1 MLRISRIII
10 AAVFATCI
18 TLLFLDFTGT
28 LHTYFHWLEH
38 IQFIPALV
46 GVHLGIVAGLIVLT
60 LVLGRA
66 YCSIICPLG
75 VFQDLVGRVAKL
87 FRKKNKKRF
96 SYSKPL
102 PWLRWGV
109 VVLVVA
115 AFFLGVNVIVSI
127 LDPYAS
133 YGRMTHNFGQALYKY
148 ANNFLAY
155 LAERI
160 DSYAFYKTEV
170 IFRAGSAFIVA
181 VVSFIV
187 VSIMAWRGGR
197 SYCNTLCPVGT
208 ILGFVSKFSFLKIRI
223 KTENCNKCGLC
234 EKSCKS
240 SCIDSKNQKIDYSRC
255 VACMNCVNV
264 CKQKGLSYSAPQKQ
278 SLSLSTENADNSRRS
293 FLSIAGLFA
302 LSSVVKA
309 QDIKMDGGL
318 AVIEDKKIPDRQSKI
333 LPAGSENAQ
342 QFSQRCTA
350 CQLCVS
356 VCPNN
361 VLRPSNE
368 LSNLMQPHLSFER
381 GYCRPECTKC
391 AEVCPSQA
399 IRHITKEEKSS
410 IKIGTAVW
418 IKNNCVVFTDSVKC
432 DNCARQCPAGAIQM
446 IAIDANDENSRS
458 FPSIDNER
466 CIGCGACEFLCP
478 ARPFSAIFVNGVETH
493 RII

>member
-1 MLRISRIII
+1 MLRTARIII
-10 AAVFATCI
+10 AAVFATAL

-28 LHTYFHWLEH
+28 LHTYFHWLAH

-46 GVHLGIVAGLIVLT
+46 GVHFGIVAVLLLLT
-60 LVLGRA
+60 LVLGRV
-66 YCSIICPLG
+66 YCSVICPLG
-75 VFQDLVGRVAKL
+75 VFQDLVGRIAKP

-109 VVLVVA
+109 VLLVVV
-115 AFFLGVNVIVSI
+115 AFLLGANVVVSI
-127 LDPYAS
+127 FDPYAS
-133 YGRMTHNFGQALYKY
+133 YGRMVHNFGQPLYKY
-148 ANNFLAY
+148 ANNVLAY
-155 LAERI
+155 FAERI

-170 IFRAGSAFIVA
+170 IVRTGAAFFIA

-187 VSIMAWRGGR
+187 VSIMAWRSGR

-208 ILGFVSKFSFLKIRI
+208 VLGFVSRFSFFKIRI
-223 KTENCNKCGLC
+223 KTEQCNKCGLC

-240 SCIDSKNQKIDYSRC
+240 SCIDSKNHTIDYSRC

-264 CKQKGLSYSAPQKQ
+264 CNRNGIRYAAPQKPIS
-278 SLSLSTENADNSRRS
+278 SLNSENTDNARRS

-318 AVIEDKKIPDRQSKI
+318 AVIENKKIPDRQTKI
-333 LPAGSENAQ
+333 LPAGSDNAR

-399 IRHITKEEKSS
+399 IGHITKEEKSS

-418 IKNNCVVFTDSVKC
+418 IKNNCVVFADGVKC

-446 IAIDANDENSRS
+446 IPIDAADENSRS
-458 FPSIDNER
+458 FPSVANER
-466 CIGCGACEFLCP
+466 CIGCGACECLCP
-478 ARPFSAIFVNGVETH
+478 ARPFSAIFVNGVETQ